1 MTVQD
6 PDVVATSGAE
16 SAAAESPRAGQLG
29 LDVRTA
35 TEGVTV
41 VSVSG
46 EVDMLTAPQLRAGA
60 LPHLDAGSTLVLDLS
75 GVSFLGSAGLAVLV
89 EASQHAKRRDAQFRV
104 VAVERA
110 VTRPLAATGLGE
122 VFSVFGSVE
131 QALEADR
138 SR

>member
-16 SAAAESPRAGQLG
+16 SAAAGPRAGQIRLT
-29 LDVRTA
+29 VRTVS
-35 TEGVTV
+35 EGITV
-41 VSVSG
+41 VAVSG
-46 EVDMLTAPQLRAGA
+46 EVDMLTAPQLRADV
-60 LPHLDAGSTLVLDLS
+60 LPHIDEGSTLVLDLS

-89 EASQHAKRRDAQFRV
+89 EASQHAKRRGATFRV

-122 VFSVFGSVE
+122 VFSVFESVDG
-131 QALEADR
+131 ALGAEEPR
-138 SR
+138 

>member
-6 PDVVATSGAE
+6 PDVVTTGGVE
-16 SAAAESPRAGQLG
+16 SAAADSPRVGQLG
-29 LDVRTA
+29 LIARNPA
-35 TEGVTV
+35 EGVTV

-46 EVDMLTAPQLRAGA
+46 EVDMLTAPQLRADVLGR
-60 LPHLDAGSTLVLDLS
+60 LDASDVVVLDMS

-89 EASQHAKRRDAQFRV
+89 EASQQAKRRDASFRV

-122 VFSVFGSVE
+122 VFSVFESVE
-131 QALEADR
+131 LALEAR
-138 SR
+138 TAL

>member
-1 MTVQD
+1 VTVQD

-16 SAAAESPRAGQLG
+16 SAAADSPRAGQLG
-29 LDVRTA
+29 LAVRTA
-35 TEGVTV
+35 ADNVTV
-41 VSVSG
+41 LAVSG
-46 EVDMLTAPQLRAGA
+46 EVDMLTAPQLRADA
-60 LPHLDAGSTLVLDLS
+60 LQHLDAGNALVLDLS

-89 EASQHAKRRDAQFRV
+89 EASQHAKRRGSSFHV

-122 VFSVFGSVE
+122 VFSVFESVE
-131 QALEADR
+131 QALEADE

>member
-6 PDVVATSGAE
+6 PDVVATSGAV
-16 SAAAESPRAGQLG
+16 SAATTSPRNGQLG
-29 LDVRTA
+29 LTVRTV
-35 TEGVTV
+35 TESVTV

-46 EVDMLTAPQLRAGA
+46 EVDMLTAPQLRADV
-60 LPHLDAGSTLVLDLS
+60 LRHIDAGTTVVLDMS

-89 EASQHAKRRDAQFRV
+89 EAAQQGKRRGAAFRV

-122 VFSVFGSVE
+122 VFSVFESVDA
-131 QALEADR
+131 ALAADEAR
-138 SR
+138 

>member
-16 SAAAESPRAGQLG
+16 SAAVDSPRAGQLG

-35 TEGVTV
+35 AQGVTV

-46 EVDMLTAPQLRAGA
+46 EVDMLTAPQLRASA
-60 LPHLDAGSTLVLDLS
+60 LQHLDAGSTLVLDLS

-89 EASQHAKRRDAQFRV
+89 EASQQAARREAEFRV

-122 VFSVFGSVE
+122 VFSVFESVE
-131 QALEADR
+131 QALGAGE

>member
-16 SAAAESPRAGQLG
+16 SAAAESPRAGRLG
-29 LDVRTA
+29 LAVRTA
-35 TEGVTV
+35 AEGVTV
-41 VSVSG
+41 LAVSG
-46 EVDMLTAPQLRAGA
+46 EVDMLTAPQLRADA
-60 LPHLDAGSTLVLDLS
+60 LRHLDAGSTLVLDMS

-89 EASQHAKRRDAQFRV
+89 EASQHAKRRDAAFRV
-104 VAVERA
+104 VAVKRA

-122 VFSVFGSVE
+122 VFSVFESVE
-131 QALEADR
+131 QALEADE

>member
-16 SAAAESPRAGQLG
+16 SAAADSPRAGQLG

-35 TEGVTV
+35 APGVTV

-60 LPHLDAGSTLVLDLS
+60 LEHLDAGGALVLDLS
-75 GVSFLGSAGLAVLV
+75 GVTFLGSAGLAVLV
-89 EASQHAKRRDAQFRV
+89 EASQQAKRRGSAFRV

-122 VFSVFGSVE
+122 VFSVFESVD
-131 QALEADR
+131 QALEADE

>member
-16 SAAAESPRAGQLG
+16 SAVADSPRAGQLG

-35 TEGVTV
+35 AEGVIV

-60 LPHLDAGSTLVLDLS
+60 LPHLDVGGTLVLDLS

-89 EASQHAKRRDAQFRV
+89 EASQQAKNRGARFRV

-122 VFSVFGSVE
+122 VFDVFDSIE
-131 QALEADR
+131 QALGADE

>member
-6 PDVVATSGAE
+6 PNVVATSGAE
-16 SAAAESPRAGQLG
+16 SAASDSPRAGQLG
-29 LDVRTA
+29 LAVRTPVD
-35 TEGVTV
+35 GVTV
-41 VSVSG
+41 VAVSG
-46 EVDMLTAPQLRAGA
+46 EVDMLTAPQLRADA
-60 LPHLDAGSTLVLDLS
+60 LRHLDAGSTLVLDLS

-89 EASQHAKRRDAQFRV
+89 EASQHAQRRDASFRV

-122 VFSVFGSVE
+122 VFSVFQSVE
-131 QALEADR
+131 QALESDG